1 MITYRTA
8 PAAAEDDAAG
18 RWAAA
23 FPTGPIVHLSGAAP
37 LILDVLEDCSRPLTV
52 TETCAELRELVDDV
66 PEDLEQVV
74 GAFLEQLAELGLL
87 TRQEGP

>member
-8 PAAAEDDAAG
+8 PAAAEEDEAG

-23 FPTGPIVHLSGAAP
+23 FPAGPMVHLSGAAP
-37 LILDVLEDCSRPLTV
+37 LILDVLHDCSRPLTL
-52 TETCAELRELVDDV
+52 TEACAELRDLVDDI

-74 GAFLEQLAELGLL
+74 GTFLEQLAELGLL
-87 TRQEGP
+87 IRQEGP